1 MDTNEAVDTSDGRD
15 YGDQKPSTMG
25 TNEAVDTPNGR
36 DDGDQKPSASI
47 MEVDEK
53 GGSVNAIMQYD
64 SSDDNNNVQN
74 EPVIVHRT
82 MPKYGERIVLPP
94 GKSKHE
100 EPAPYIGPGW
110 ICQITARRSAGAK
123 ADRFWLNADRSVR
136 LRSIA
141 EVERFLRKDDG
152 QDGGEE
158 EDGQPVRKKARTSSY
173 DSDDD
178 DDDDDDDDGQGTD
191 DEGDGDGDQ
200 GDGSAYGP
208 DPINPLI
215 NSAVALSRGRIH
227 FSTAPQAAVGA
238 LLSSTNEDGSSET
251 YAYSWDSILGLDL
264 DSRGAVVG
272 TAAMA
277 QHLKNM
283 QHKEEQG
290 GAGQAPAAAAIATP
304 SQIMAMIR
312 SLRPRTC
319 LPPDGSGM
327 VEMVQNI
334 PSENALWYGKEPGKN
349 EAGASTSTSTSTL
362 ELDAEEVDHK
372 IYQKIAAQENNQDVD
387 QGENG
392 RDSTKIAEGD
402 LIVPYS
408 ALSRLYESMCQQDAA
423 KSSVAGGESNNTFR
437 RECRYMTAAKV
448 VEKLKC
454 YENTTVVLDKRE
466 RDTMALGR
474 ELGLLDNDDKNG
486 KSIGVDVVTFLGY

>member
-1 MDTNEAVDTSDGRD
+1 MDTNEAI
-15 YGDQKPSTMG
+15 
-25 TNEAVDTPNGR
+25 DTPDGR
-36 DDGDQKPSASI
+36 DDGDQKPSAEEGESI

-53 GGSVNAIMQYD
+53 GGSVTAIIQYD

-152 QDGGEE
+152 QDSGEE
-158 EDGQPVRKKARTSSY
+158 EEGQPVRKKARTIPY
-173 DSDDD
+173 DS
-178 DDDDDDDDGQGTD
+178 DDDDDDGQGTE
-191 DEGDGDGDQ
+191 DEGDGDGDGDE
-200 GDGSAYGP
+200 GDGSADDGP

-290 GAGQAPAAAAIATP
+290 NAGQAPAAAATP

-319 LPPDGSGM
+319 PPPDGSGM
-327 VEMVQNI
+327 VEMVQNR
-334 PSENALWYGKEPGKN
+334 PSENALWYGKEPGKDG
-349 EAGASTSTSTSTL
+349 AGASTSTSTSKL
-362 ELDAEEVDHK
+362 ELDAEEVDCK
-372 IYQKIAAQENNQDVD
+372 IHRKIAAQEKNQDVD

-392 RDSTKIAEGD
+392 QDSTKNAEGD

-423 KSSVAGGESNNTFR
+423 KSSVVSGESNNTFR

-454 YENTTVVLDKRE
+454 YENATVVLDKRE

-474 ELGLLDNDDKNG
+474 ELGLLDNDGKNG